1 MPSLVVG
8 ALTMFVVGFVLGP
21 VHPIVMDEVGKIL
34 PRWLRTG
41 AIGWIG
47 AVGITSSRIAPFVV
61 SYLIYFG
68 GMLWFLPL

>member
-1 MPSLVVG
+1 
-8 ALTMFVVGFVLGP
+8 MFVVGFVLGP
-21 VHPIVMDEVGKIL
+21 VHPIMMDEVGKIL

-47 AVGITSSRIAPFVV
+47 AVGATSSSIAPLVV

-68 GMLWFLPL
+68 GMMWFLPL